1 MDRSKHLAMAED
13 AVIRAQDL
21 AEEAATY
28 ARRHAPDPQLRQKVT
43 PLADA
48 GALWADVARAHA
60 AIAQAMT
67 ETEA

>member
-13 AVIRAQDL
+13 AVARAQDL

-28 ARRHAPDPQLRQKVT
+28 AKRHAPDPQLRQKVT
-43 PLADA
+43 PLAE
-48 GALWADVARAHA
+48 
-60 AIAQAMT
+60 AMT

>member
-1 MDRSKHLAMAED
+1 MDRNKHLTKAED
-13 AVIRAQDL
+13 AVSRAQGL

-28 ARRHAPDPQLRQKVT
+28 ATRYAADPQLRQKVT
-43 PLADA
+43 PLAEA
-48 GALWADVARAHA
+48 GALWADIARAHA